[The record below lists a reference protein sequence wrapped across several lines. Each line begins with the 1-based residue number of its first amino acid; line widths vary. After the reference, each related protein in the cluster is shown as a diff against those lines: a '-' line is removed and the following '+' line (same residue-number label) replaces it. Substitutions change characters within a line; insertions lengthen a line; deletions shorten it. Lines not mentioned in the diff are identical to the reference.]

1 MIPELLST
9 EVEPVWASSKS
20 ALAGSFMPWIVSMY
34 MGALALPEFTLDRV
48 DAEASP
54 KPFHKG
60 HYESSRETEGTSA
73 NQLETL
79 TSVAMDSKNLDG
91 QPLAM
96 WSLPIQS
103 SSVSMALSSVSVSG

>member
-1 MIPELLST
+1 MIPELLSA
-9 EVEPVWASSKS
+9 EVELVWASSKS
-20 ALAGSFMPWIVSMY
+20 VLAGSIMSWIVSMY
-34 MGALALPEFTLDRV
+34 MGALALPEFTWDRG

-60 HYESSRETEGTSA
+60 RYECSHETKGTST

-79 TSVAMDSKNLDG
+79 TSVAMDSENLDG
-91 QPLAM
+91 RPLAM